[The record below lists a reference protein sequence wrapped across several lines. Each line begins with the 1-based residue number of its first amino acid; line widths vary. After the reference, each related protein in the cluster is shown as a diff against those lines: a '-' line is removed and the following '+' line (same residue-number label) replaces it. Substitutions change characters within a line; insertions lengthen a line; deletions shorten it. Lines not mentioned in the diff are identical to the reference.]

1 MGESLFTEGSNIE
14 EATGN
19 DVEGISGAVGST
31 FGGARAALASHEL
44 GARSVDVD
52 RLAHYFRMRSEMRTN
67 ISSWRKSPFL
77 LTLFQGSVG
86 STSVMS

>member
-1 MGESLFTEGSNIE
+1 MKKPPAMTRKGSQVQCE
-14 EATGN
+14 VHLE
-19 DVEGISGAVGST
+19 VPELHLH
-31 FGGARAALASHEL
+31 FHEL
-44 GARSVDVD
+44 GVGSVDVD

-86 STSVMS
+86 STSVIS

>member
-1 MGESLFTEGSNIE
+1 VKKPPAMTWK
-14 EATGN
+14 
-19 DVEGISGAVGST
+19 GISGAVRSI
-31 FGGARAALASHEL
+31 FRGARATLAFHEL
-44 GARSVDVD
+44 GVGSVDVD

-77 LTLFQGSVG
+77 LILFQGSVG